1 MSAKLSRALPWA
13 IVGLVL
19 FAAVAVYLRFV
30 DSGPFG
36 IDSWWYDVAAVSR
49 GSVAR
54 AVAVFMAQVGGGVGS
69 VACAAIAVALLLV
82 LRRSRDAA
90 ALATAMLL
98 GIAGS
103 ELTKH
108 LVLRPRPWDQLY
120 ASSGT
125 SFPSGHTMGAAAL
138 AISLA
143 LIVAGSESVSRSLSR
158 GVWFIAVVWVI
169 TMAWS
174 RTALHVHWLS
184 DTLAGA
190 LLGVCAA
197 IIARQ
202 IWFRTEQQANSASSV
217 VNVRPTA

>member
-1 MSAKLSRALPWA
+1 MSAKLPRTLPWVL
-13 IVGLVL
+13 VGLFL
-19 FAAVAVYLRFV
+19 FTALAVYLRFI
-30 DSGPFG
+30 DGGPFG
-36 IDSWWYDVAAVSR
+36 IDSWWYNTAEVSR
-49 GSVAR
+49 GSGVY
-54 AVAVFMAQVGGGVGS
+54 AVAVFMAQIGGGVGS
-69 VACAAIAVALLLV
+69 VACTAVAVALLLV
-82 LRRSRDAA
+82 MRRPRDAA
-90 ALATAMLL
+90 ALATAMIL

-120 ASSGT
+120 DSSGS

-138 AISLA
+138 AISLV
-143 LIVAGSESVSRSLSR
+143 LMVAGSESMSKSLSR
-158 GVWFIAVVWVI
+158 GVWVIAVVWVI

-197 IIARQ
+197 IIARR
-202 IWFRTEQQANSASSV
+202 IWFRQEQRENSAASIT
-217 VNVRPTA
+217 NVRPTA